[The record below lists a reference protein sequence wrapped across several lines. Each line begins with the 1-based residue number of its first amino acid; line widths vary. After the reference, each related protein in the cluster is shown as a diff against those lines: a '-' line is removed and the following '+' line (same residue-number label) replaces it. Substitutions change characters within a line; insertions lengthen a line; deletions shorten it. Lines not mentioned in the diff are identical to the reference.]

1 MRSGPLR
8 HKCSLEQ
15 SALVPE
21 PGGGKVEQWTELRYP
36 VWAEIGITSG
46 RLQPIANQLQAVA
59 PAEIKVRFARFFA
72 AGQRLVHKSSGDTYL
87 IEAVLPDNNRD
98 LLRLLCSNVI
108 NP

>member
-8 HKCSLEQ
+8 HKCALEQ
-15 SALVPE
+15 STLVDE

-36 VWAEIGITSG
+36 VWVEIGIPTG
-46 RLQPIANQLQAVA
+46 RLQPIADQLQAVTS
-59 PAEIKVRFARFFA
+59 AEIKARFARDFA

-98 LLRLLCSNVI
+98 MLRLLCSNVI